1 MRRERLLMNRHIIK
15 SIPALALCLWLAPV
29 QYALADVRLPRLV
42 SDGMVLQRDARVNI
56 WGWADPGESVRV
68 EFRNRIHRARAGRDG
83 KWNLALPALKAG
95 GPDTMTIAGNNTITL
110 NDVYVGDVWI
120 ASGQSNMELPM
131 ARVSEL
137 YEAEI
142 ANSANPLIRHF
153 LVPDRYNFKHP
164 EDDLPEGAWEPA
176 NPRTVPGF
184 SAVGYFF
191 AKDLYDRYRIP
202 VGLINASLGGSPV
215 EAWMSE
221 QALAEFPHHLATARQ
236 FRDDALIQRI
246 TEDDTKRSA
255 AWYALLDAR
264 DRGLKNNWAD
274 PAYDASQWPV
284 MRLPA
289 FWDETKLGAVNGVAW
304 FRKEI
309 MLPAALAGK
318 PARLD
323 MGRIVDADM
332 TYVNGRLAGNVTY
345 QYPPRKYEV
354 PAGLLKAG
362 RNVIA
367 VRVISNLGRAGF
379 IRDKPYKLV
388 VDDTTIDLR
397 GEWRYRLG
405 AVMDPLQPQTFI
417 RWKPLGLYNAMLAPL
432 LNHRIKGVIW
442 YQGESNVRDA
452 REYADT
458 FPALIHD
465 WRRQWDQGRF
475 PFLYVQL
482 ANFLEAAESPDA
494 SSQYAELREAQLKT
508 LRVPETGMAVA
519 IDLGE
524 WNDIHPL
531 NKKDVGARLALA
543 ARKVAYGEKNSAHS
557 GPQYKSMKIRR
568 GEIILSFTHTGGGL
582 IAAGGGEL
590 QHFAIRGRDGKFVWA
605 RARIEGDKVVVWS
618 DAVPEPAAVRYAWAD
633 NPQGANLYNKEGLPA
648 SPFRTDDF

>member
-1 MRRERLLMNRHIIK
+1 MNTLIKKIPVLAVCFWLMLPQNA
-15 SIPALALCLWLAPV
+15 PAE
-29 QYALADVRLPRLV
+29 VRLPRLV
-42 SDGMVLQRDARVNI
+42 SDGMVLQRDAKVKV
-56 WGWADPGESVRV
+56 WGSADPGESVRI
-68 EFRNRIHRARAGRDG
+68 EFRNKTYRTRAGRDS
-83 KWNLALPALKAG
+83 KWQITLPALKAG
-95 GPDTMTIAGNNTITL
+95 GPYRMTIAGNNSIIL

-142 ANSANPLIRHF
+142 ASSANPMIRHF

-176 NPRTVPGF
+176 NPQTLPGF

-191 AKDLYDRYRIP
+191 ARELYNRYRIP

-221 QALAEFPHHLATARQ
+221 QALAEFPHHLATAQ
-236 FRDDALIQRI
+236 EFRDDALIQRI
-246 TEDDTKRSA
+246 TENDTKRSE

-274 PAYDASQWPV
+274 PAYDASKWPV

-289 FWDETKLGAVNGVAW
+289 FWDETELGAVNGVAW

-309 MLPAALAGK
+309 TLPAALAGE
-318 PARLD
+318 PARLE

-332 TYVNGRLAGNVTY
+332 TYVNGKFVGNVTY
-345 QYPPRKYEV
+345 QYPPRKYQV

-379 IRDKPYKLV
+379 IKDKPYKLV
-388 VDDTTIDLR
+388 VADTALDLR

-405 AVMDPLQPQTFI
+405 ATMDPLQPQTFI
-417 RWKPLGLYNAMLAPL
+417 RWKPLGLYNAMIAPL
-432 LNHRIKGVIW
+432 LHYRIKGVIW

-452 REYADT
+452 KEYRAT
-458 FPALIHD
+458 FPALVRD
-465 WRRQWDQGRF
+465 WRKQWDQGDF

-482 ANFLEAAESPDA
+482 ANFLEAAEQPA
-494 SSQYAELREAQLKT
+494 ASQYAELREAQLKA

-543 ARKVAYGEKNSAHS
+543 ARKIAYGEKNIVHS
-557 GPQYKSMKIRR
+557 GPVYKSMKIRK
-568 GEIILSFTHTGGGL
+568 GEAILSFTNTGGGL
-582 IAAGGGEL
+582 IAAGDGEL
-590 QHFAIRGRDGKFVWA
+590 KHFAIRGRDGKFVWA
-605 RARIEGDKVVVWS
+605 QARIEGDKVVVWN
-618 DAVPEPAAVRYAWAD
+618 DAVPGPVAVRYAWAD

>member
-1 MRRERLLMNRHIIK
+1 MSNKAALLWPGLLILG
-15 SIPALALCLWLAPV
+15 SLLQPAFGE
-29 QYALADVRLPRLV
+29 VRLPRLLG
-42 SDGMVLQRDARVNI
+42 DGMVLQRDAKVNV
-56 WGWADPGESVRV
+56 WGWADPGENVRV
-68 EFRNRIHRARAGRDG
+68 EFRNKTYRARARRDG
-83 KWNLALPALKAG
+83 KWSTTLPALKAG
-95 GPDTMTIAGNNTITL
+95 GPYRMTIAGNNSITL
-110 NDVYVGDVWI
+110 NDVYVGDVWL

-131 ARVSEL
+131 ARVREV
-137 YEAEI
+137 YQAEI
-142 ANSANPLIRHF
+142 ASSANPMIRHF
-153 LVPDRYNFKHP
+153 LVPDRYNFKHA

-176 NPRTVPGF
+176 TPETVPGF

-191 AKDLYDRYRIP
+191 ARELYDRYRIP
-202 VGLINASLGGSPV
+202 IGLINSSLGGSPV

-221 QALAEFPHHLATARQ
+221 QALAEFPHHLATAQQ

-246 TEDDTKRSA
+246 TDDDTRRSE

-264 DRGLKNNWAD
+264 DHGLKNNWAD
-274 PAYDASQWPV
+274 PAYDASKWPV

-309 MLPAALAGK
+309 TLPAALAGK

-323 MGRIVDADM
+323 MGRIVDADV
-332 TYVNGRLAGNVTY
+332 TYVNGKPVGNVTY

-379 IRDKPYKLV
+379 IKDKPYKLV
-388 VDDTTIDLR
+388 VENTTLDLR

-405 AVMDPLQPQTFI
+405 ATMDPLQPQTFI
-417 RWKPLGLYNAMLAPL
+417 RWKPLGLYNAMIAPL

-442 YQGESNVRDA
+442 YQGESNTRA
-452 REYADT
+452 PEEYSRT
-458 FPALIHD
+458 FPAMIKD
-465 WRRQWDQGRF
+465 WRSKWDQGNF

-482 ANFLEAAESPDA
+482 ANFMETAPQPSES
-494 SSQYAELREAQLKT
+494 QWAELREAQLKA
-508 LRVPETGMAVA
+508 LRVSGTGMAVA

-543 ARKVAYGEKNSAHS
+543 ARKIAYGEKTIVHS
-557 GPQYKSMKIRR
+557 GPVYKSMKIRKR
-568 GEIILSFTHTGGGL
+568 EVILSFTHTGGGL

-590 QHFAIRGRDGKFVWA
+590 KHFAISGRDGKFVWA
-605 RARIEGDKVVVWS
+605 QARIEGDKIVVWS
-618 DAVPEPAAVRYAWAD
+618 DAVPDPVAVRYAWAD